1 MCHILKYKARLAL
14 DSLLL
19 SLAFD
24 TTNIKK
30 FFDIIKL
37 FEYIFAMIFKVGD
50 VYRNKESNIPCFIKN
65 MKNDYY
71 VVTWCFKSIR
81 GVKDWGRPIQ
91 EWEDVIEVIEGPD
104 GYMEYSVMKS
114 HKDLLSEI
122 NILSLVEYKNNNK
135 IIMNY
140 IPQHSFLAVL

>member
-50 VYRNKESNIPCFIKN
+50 VYRNKETNIPCFIKN
-65 MKNDYY
+65 MKNEYY
-71 VVTWCFKSIR
+71 VVTWCLKVNR
-81 GVKDWGRPIQ
+81 GVNEWGRPLQ
-91 EWEDVIEVIEGPD
+91 EWEDVYEGPD

-114 HKDLLSEI
+114 HKDLLTEI
-122 NILSLVEYKNNNK
+122 NYLSAVEFKDNNK

-140 IPQHSFLAVL
+140 IPQHSFLAIQ

>member
-1 MCHILKYKARLAL
+1 
-14 DSLLL
+14 
-19 SLAFD
+19 
-24 TTNIKK
+24 
-30 FFDIIKL
+30 
-37 FEYIFAMIFKVGD
+37 MIFKVGD
-50 VYRNKESNIPCFIKN
+50 VYRNKETNIPCFIKN

-71 VVTWCFKSIR
+71 VVTWCFKANR
-81 GVKDWGRPIQ
+81 GVNGWGRPLQ
-91 EWEDVIEVIEGPD
+91 EWEDVIEGPD

-140 IPQHSFLAVL
+140 IPQHSFLAIL